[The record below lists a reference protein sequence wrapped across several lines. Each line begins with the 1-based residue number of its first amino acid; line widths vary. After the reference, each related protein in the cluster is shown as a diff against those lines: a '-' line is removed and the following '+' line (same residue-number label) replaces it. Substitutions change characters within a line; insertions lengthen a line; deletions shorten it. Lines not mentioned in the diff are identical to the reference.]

1 MNGPA
6 AMDWTR
12 GEDANNTNSDFSGLH
27 ALVEATQFDILQK
40 HDDRGVSNTSVGHG
54 SIASEPARLDIQELY
69 TSDNPP
75 VSYEQRGQR
84 DRKGEPILL
93 LMSILRAHFHS
104 SPQADATRK

>member
-1 MNGPA
+1 
-6 AMDWTR
+6 MDWTR
-12 GEDANNTNSDFSGLH
+12 GEEPNNTNSDFSGLH

-40 HDDRGVSNTSVGHG
+40 HDDRGVNNKSVEHG

-84 DRKGEPILL
+84 DRKGE
-93 LMSILRAHFHS
+93 SILVLFSVFRAHIYS
-104 SPQADATRK
+104 SPQGNPTRE

>member
-1 MNGPA
+1 MRARGGQIQLTGPG

-40 HDDRGVSNTSVGHG
+40 HDERGVNNKSAGHG
-54 SIASEPARLDIQELY
+54 SSASEPARLEILEMY

-75 VSYEQRGQR
+75 VSYDQRGQR
-84 DRKGEPILL
+84 DRKGEFLVL
-93 LMSILRAHFHS
+93 CF
-104 SPQADATRK
+104 